1 MTASNYL
8 LLLFTSLILAFFK
21 TPDKAKDNHMDVF
34 AGITLDG
41 KELIVKKG
49 CTLCHH
55 PVKKIIGPAFKDIAS
70 KYNGNAEKILNF
82 LEGKAQPIVH
92 PEEFQYMKPV
102 LSQMK
107 HATKEERTAL
117 AKYIAGIK

>member
-8 LLLFTSLILAFFK
+8 LLLFTSLILVFLK
-21 TPDKAKDNHMDVF
+21 TPDKVKENHIDKVF
-34 AGITLDG
+34 SIPLDG
-41 KELIVKKG
+41 KGLTVKKG

-55 PVKKIIGPAFKDIAS
+55 PVKKIVGPAFKDISS

-102 LSQMK
+102 LSQLK
-107 HATKEERTAL
+107 HATKEERIAL
-117 AKYIAGIK
+117 AKYIAGLK

>member
-8 LLLFTSLILAFFK
+8 LLLFTTLILGFFK
-21 TPDKAKDNHMDVF
+21 TPDKVKYNHISIFSGV
-34 AGITLDG
+34 TLDG
-41 KELIVKKG
+41 KALSVKKG

-82 LEGKAQPIVH
+82 LEGKSQPIVH

-102 LSQMK
+102 LNQLK
-107 HATKEERTAL
+107 HATKEERAAL
-117 AKYIAGIK
+117 AKYIAGLK